1 MSDVVFAHNGDHME
15 GRRYSVAASDVIA
28 SFCAGYRPCCV
39 VLIVSCPRRRRAPR
53 LDDFIV
59 PWVPWVPGAEHAI
72 HDCLVYYLTTNIWSC
87 YQMGDVGHISWCII
101 TKLYKIQVL
110 TKNSVFGKIGRSA
123 PEEVLFEL
131 IKSTCLPILLYG
143 RLY

>member
-1 MSDVVFAHNGDHME
+1 MSDVVFAHNGGHME
-15 GRRYSVAASDVIA
+15 GRRYAVAASDVIA

-59 PWVPWVPGAEHAI
+59 PWVPGAEAAI
-72 HDCLVYYLTTNIWSC
+72 HDSLFYYFTTNIWSF
-87 YQMGDVGHISWCII
+87 YQMGDVGLISWCII
-101 TKLYKIQVL
+101 RKLYKIQVL
-110 TKNSVFGKIGRSA
+110 TKNKAGFLKSFNSVFGKIGRSA

-131 IKSTCLPILLYG
+131 IKSTC
-143 RLY
+143 